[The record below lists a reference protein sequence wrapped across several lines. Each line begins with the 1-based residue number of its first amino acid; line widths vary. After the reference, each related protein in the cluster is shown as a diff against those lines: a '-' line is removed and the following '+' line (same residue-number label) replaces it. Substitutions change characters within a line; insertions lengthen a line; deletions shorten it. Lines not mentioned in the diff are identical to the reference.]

1 MRNTFYTLL
10 SIQFLVTFALML
22 LIPVMPLYLQQLNN
36 NVPLSGFW
44 SAAAIAA
51 PAIGGL
57 LSAPL
62 IGKGCD
68 RFEKKTMLMLT
79 QCIFMVS
86 LFVMALAPS
95 IISFLAARL
104 LLGFAGISVVLTV
117 YFCHASYQSEALQL
131 AKQQRA
137 IALACLFGPLL
148 GGYALDSFS
157 IHSLLLFSA
166 VTSAVLLGISNAI
179 VRDLVG
185 AGSVEE
191 SQPSKGQGRL
201 WSRPLL
207 GWLAAGCA
215 VQAAAFALVMA
226 FALYYQA
233 QWSDNTQISRQIGA
247 LHATAWLATFL
258 FASFWG
264 KCNQSGNPRFN
275 FMLASAGCGLALL
288 CIPWANQLWLFV
300 LARFCQGACF
310 AALPQ
315 TLFLQV
321 GKLCPINQRG
331 AALGLARSSQVVGQL
346 LGPLSVALVYD
357 KFGANSVLWPVVLW
371 FFAGSC
377 FVILPTL
384 FTSTSIKVTSK

>member
-51 PAIGGL
+51 PAIGAL
-57 LSAPL
+57 LSAPM

-68 RFEKKTMLMLT
+68 RFEKKNMLMLT
-79 QCIFMVS
+79 QCLFVIS
-86 LFVMALAPS
+86 LFAMALAS
-95 IISFLAARL
+95 SLISFLVARL

-131 AKQQRA
+131 AKQQRV
-137 IALACLFGPLL
+137 IALACLFGPLV
-148 GGYALDSFS
+148 GGYALDSLS
-157 IHSLLLFSA
+157 MHSLLLFSA
-166 VTSAVLLGISNAI
+166 ISSAVLLGISNAI
-179 VRDLVG
+179 VRDLVKPLL
-185 AGSVEE
+185 AVEPSVIN
-191 SQPSKGQGRL
+191 GRL
-201 WSRPLL
+201 WSWPLV

-215 VQAAAFALVMA
+215 VQAAAFALVVA

-233 QWSDNTQISRQIGA
+233 QWSGNTKIASQIGA

-264 KCNQSGNPRFN
+264 KRNQSSNPRLN

-288 CIPWANQLWLFV
+288 CVPWVNQLWLFV

-357 KFGANSVLWPVVLW
+357 LFGADSVLWPVVLW

-384 FTSTSIKVTSK
+384 FISTSFKVTSK

>member
-10 SIQFLVTFALML
+10 CIQFLVTFALML

-51 PAIGGL
+51 PAIGAL
-57 LSAPL
+57 LSAPM

-79 QCIFMVS
+79 QCLFVIS
-86 LFVMALAPS
+86 LFAMALAS
-95 IISFLAARL
+95 SLISFLVARL

-137 IALACLFGPLL
+137 IALACLFGPLV
-148 GGYALDSFS
+148 GGYALDSLS
-157 IHSLLLFSA
+157 MHALLLFSA
-166 VTSAVLLGISNAI
+166 ISSAVLLGISTVI
-179 VRDLVG
+179 VRDLVQPQPP
-185 AGSVEE
+185 AEPSVINA
-191 SQPSKGQGRL
+191 RL
-201 WSRPLL
+201 WSWPLV

-215 VQAAAFALVMA
+215 VQAAAFALVVA

-233 QWSDNTQISRQIGA
+233 QWPGTEHIASQIGA
-247 LHATAWLATFL
+247 LHATAWFATFL
-258 FASFWG
+258 FAGFWG
-264 KCNQSGNPRFN
+264 KRNQSGNPRFN

-288 CIPWANQLWLFV
+288 CIPWVNQLWLFM

-315 TLFLQV
+315 TLFLQIS
-321 GKLCPINQRG
+321 KICPINQRG

-357 KFGANSVLWPVVLW
+357 QFGANSVLWPVVLW

-384 FTSTSIKVTSK
+384 FTSTSFKVTSI

>member
-51 PAIGGL
+51 PAIGAL
-57 LSAPL
+57 LSAPM

-79 QCIFMVS
+79 QCLFVIS
-86 LFVMALAPS
+86 LFAMALAS
-95 IISFLAARL
+95 SLISFLVARL

-137 IALACLFGPLL
+137 IALACLFGPLV
-148 GGYALDSFS
+148 GGYALDSLS
-157 IHSLLLFSA
+157 MHSLLLFSA
-166 VTSAVLLGISNAI
+166 ISSAVLLGISNVI
-179 VRDLVG
+179 VRDLVLPQPP
-185 AGSVEE
+185 AEPSVINA
-191 SQPSKGQGRL
+191 RL
-201 WSRPLL
+201 WSWPLV
-207 GWLAAGCA
+207 GWLVAGCA
-215 VQAAAFALVMA
+215 VQAAAFALVVA

-233 QWSDNTQISRQIGA
+233 QWPGNTQIASQIGA

-258 FASFWG
+258 FAGFWG
-264 KCNQSGNPRFN
+264 KRNQSGNPRFN

-288 CIPWANQLWLFV
+288 CIPWVNQLWLFM

-315 TLFLQV
+315 TLFLQIS
-321 GKLCPINQRG
+321 KICPINQRG

-357 KFGANSVLWPVVLW
+357 QFGANSVLWPVVLW

-384 FTSTSIKVTSK
+384 FTSTSFKVTSI